1 MSHRLSLI
9 GFLCVCEMHK
19 LRLFNVISIIGHEK
33 ALSSF
38 SKCFLIARAYIGK
51 RRLNALLFVCLVNAD
66 LSALTAKRHTKK
78 KKESRPSSLSI
89 LLSFGFPPLL
99 LLAIVRS
106 FKVFK
111 KKSSFF
117 FNV

>member
-1 MSHRLSLI
+1 MSHRRSLI
-9 GFLCVCEMHK
+9 GFVCVCEMHK

-66 LSALTAKRHTKK
+66 LSALTAKRYTKK
-78 KKESRPSSLSI
+78 KKNHDRHLFRFS
-89 LLSFGFPPLL
+89 
-99 LLAIVRS
+99 
-106 FKVFK
+106 
-111 KKSSFF
+111 
-117 FNV
+117 